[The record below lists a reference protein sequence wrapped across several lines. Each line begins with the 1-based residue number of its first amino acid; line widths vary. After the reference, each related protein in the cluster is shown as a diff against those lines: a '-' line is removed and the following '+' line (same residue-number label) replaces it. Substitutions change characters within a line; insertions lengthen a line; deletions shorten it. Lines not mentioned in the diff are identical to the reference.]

1 MVPKVLSPALLD
13 ELSERFKAL
22 GEPARL
28 QLLSALRDG
37 EQSVSDLVERT
48 GLGQANVSKHQQQ
61 LCAAGFLTRRKE
73 GTFAYY
79 ALADDEVF
87 RLCELMCGRIEADQQ
102 RKRAALRVVR

>member
-1 MVPKVLSPALLD
+1 MVPRVMSPALLQ

-28 QLLSALRDG
+28 QLLSELRGG
-37 EQSVSDLVERT
+37 ERSVTDLVGST
-48 GLGQANVSKHQQQ
+48 GLGQANVSKHLQQ

-79 ALADDEVF
+79 SLADDEVF
-87 RLCELMCGRIEADQQ
+87 RLCDVMCGRIEAEQKE
-102 RKRAALRVVR
+102 RRAALRLRV